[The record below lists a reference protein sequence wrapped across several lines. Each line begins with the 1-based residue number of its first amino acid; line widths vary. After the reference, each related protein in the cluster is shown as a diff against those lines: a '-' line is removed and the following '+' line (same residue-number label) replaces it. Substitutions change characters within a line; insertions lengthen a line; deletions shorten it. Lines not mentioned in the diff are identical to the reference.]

1 MKLVYQ
7 WLGRLNRYSAQTR
20 GVLSACII
28 GIGGGLAAVAF
39 NKSIGWIYEAIWPRL
54 VVLEASQGPWA
65 FLGWSLLIMVA
76 VGALS
81 GWLLSAFC
89 PEAAGS
95 GIPQVKLAF
104 WRDSGYVSL
113 RAGIVKF
120 IAGAITIGGGSSL
133 GREGP
138 SVHIAGSLASNLA
151 GWMGTPKQNRRSA
164 LAAGAAAGLAAAFN
178 TPISSITFVLEE
190 IIEDLNSARY
200 LAGTLIAAVL
210 ATFVTHLFLG
220 SHPAFVIPLVDTISW
235 KLYIIA
241 PLVAAGAAVIGAGF
255 QLWTLNWRD
264 QIKQQKKLPA
274 WARPIVGGIITW
286 ALGCT
291 VFLLTLKFDGQGR
304 LGVFSLGYG
313 DLTDILHN
321 NMLWKVALLLLAAK
335 FVATV
340 ASYAWGGCG
349 GIFAPTLFLGAAFG
363 LGISEVISWVTPL
376 WEGDRIAIAV
386 IGMSACLGAVVRA
399 PITSILI
406 VFEMTHEFTFVPV
419 LLLGTVS
426 SQLVSRWM
434 TKDNFYTDVLA
445 RDGVDLARIIPPRTL
460 EEYRQSRLGTVANFK
475 PACVTSLDHQEL
487 RHFLESNA
495 YLRFP
500 VVLDGVLKGTIT
512 RQELDLALRE
522 FREPRLEPATTA
534 TPDETLAAAQVKL
547 IHSNHGLLVIV
558 HETTG
563 VVLGLMTLH
572 DLFRV
577 EENFAKASEG

>member
-1 MKLVYQ
+1 MNLPSTLTSQ
-7 WLGRLNRYSAQTR
+7 LNRFSKPTR
-20 GVLSACII
+20 ELMVTVAI
-28 GIGGGLAAVAF
+28 GLGGGLAAVAF
-39 NKSIGWIYEAIWPRL
+39 NRSINFIYEAIWPRL
-54 VVLEASQGPWA
+54 AAGDLWG
-65 FLGWSLLIMVA
+65 FLGWSLLVMIG
-76 VGALS
+76 VGAIS

-104 WRDSGYVSL
+104 WRDSGFVSL

-120 IAGAITIGGGSSL
+120 VAGALTIGGGASL

-138 SVHIAGSLASNLA
+138 SVHLSGSLASNIA
-151 GWMGTPKQNRRSA
+151 GWLGVPKHGRRSA

-178 TPISSITFVLEE
+178 TPISAITFVLEE
-190 IIEDLNSARY
+190 VIEDLNSARY
-200 LAGTLIAAVL
+200 LGHALLAAVL

-220 SHPAFVIPLVDTISW
+220 SHPAFVIPIVQSISW
-235 KLYIIA
+235 KLYLLA
-241 PLVAAGAAVIGAGF
+241 PIVAALAAVIGAWF
-255 QLWTLNWRD
+255 QLFTLGWRER
-264 QIKQQKKLPA
+264 IKTSPIPT
-274 WARPIVGGIITW
+274 WARPMVGMLITW
-286 ALGCT
+286 ALGCA
-291 VFLLTLKFDGQGR
+291 VFVLTLKLYGHGR
-304 LGVFSLGYG
+304 LGVFSLGYP

-321 NMLWKVALLLLAAK
+321 NMLWKVALLLLVAK

-363 LGISEVISWVTPL
+363 LGISEAISWIFPL
-376 WEGDRIAIAV
+376 WEGDRIALAV
-386 IGMSACLGAVVRA
+386 VGMSACLGAVVRA

-419 LLLGTVS
+419 LLLGTLA

-445 RDGVDLARIIPPRTL
+445 RDGHDLARLIPPRTL

-475 PACVTSLDHQEL
+475 PVCVTSLDHQDVKHL
-487 RHFLESNA
+487 LEANA

-500 VVLDGVLKGTIT
+500 VVLEGALKGTVT
-512 RQELDLALRE
+512 RGELDLALRE
-522 FREPRLEPATTA
+522 FREPRIDSATTA
-534 TPDETLAAAQVKL
+534 TPDETLAVAQTKL
-547 IHSNHGLLVIV
+547 IHSNHGLLVV
-558 HETTG
+558 LHETTG
-563 VVLGLMTLH
+563 AVLGLMTLH